1 MNKKIK
7 ELSSNSKLNKAEIST
22 LKKQAS
28 EIEKSRKQLADQ
40 MKDDAKVLASYLK
53 QMSQKNQDA
62 VEERFTDIIEN
73 ITYSFQE
80 KLSL

>member
-1 MNKKIK
+1 
-7 ELSSNSKLNKAEIST
+7 
-22 LKKQAS
+22 
-28 EIEKSRKQLADQ
+28 

-62 VEERFTDIIEN
+62 VKERFTDIIEN